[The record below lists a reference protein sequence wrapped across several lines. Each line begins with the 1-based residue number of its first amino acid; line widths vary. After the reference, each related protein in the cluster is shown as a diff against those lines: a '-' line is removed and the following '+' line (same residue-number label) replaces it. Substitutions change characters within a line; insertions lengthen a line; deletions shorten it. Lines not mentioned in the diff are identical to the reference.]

1 VSNRSELSERDA
13 YHLQTLA
20 VHAGGEL
27 NRTHAVSPP
36 IWQTSTFRA
45 DSPEHFAMLAAA
57 VNPEEFYTRYGN
69 PNQIQAARAIASL
82 EGAEA
87 GLVTSSGVAAITT
100 VMLTLLKQG
109 DHVVAQRD
117 LYPVTSVLLREF
129 MPNWGIEVTR
139 VEQSDVQAFE
149 SSVRPNT
156 KLIYIETPSNPL
168 LKLTDLRAI
177 ASLGK
182 RRGVRTAVDSTFAT
196 PINQQPIRSG
206 IDIVIHS
213 ATKFLGGHSDI
224 TAGVI
229 VSDKSTIAKLW
240 HTLIVF
246 GAALSPFDS
255 WLLQRGLK
263 TLPLRVRQ
271 HNESA
276 MRLARRLEQNERV
289 SAVHYPGLPSH
300 PQHALASQQMSGFGG
315 VFSFEVKGGFEDASR
330 FVTRLK
336 LATHAPSLGGPHTL
350 VVHPASMWIQQLSK
364 EQRETAGVVDN
375 LIRVSV
381 GLEDVRDIIADFEM
395 ALQDNGA

>member
-1 VSNRSELSERDA
+1 MSNRNELGEKDA
-13 YHLQTLA
+13 RRLQTLS

-27 NRTHAVSPP
+27 NRTHAISPP

-45 DSPEHFAMLAAA
+45 DSPEHFAILAAA
-57 VNPEEFYTRYGN
+57 VNPEEYYTRYGN
-69 PNQIQAARAIASL
+69 PNQAQAAQAVASL

-87 GLVTSSGVAAITT
+87 GLVTSSGVGAIAT
-100 VMLTLLKQG
+100 VMLTFLKQG
-109 DHVVAQRD
+109 DHVVAQSD
-117 LYPVTSVLLREF
+117 LYPVASVLLREY
-129 MPNWGIEVTR
+129 MPNWGVEVTW
-139 VEQSDVQAFE
+139 VEQSDVKAFE

-156 KLIYIETPSNPL
+156 KLIYMETPSNPL
-168 LKLTDLRAI
+168 LKLTNLRELASI
-177 ASLGK
+177 AK
-182 RRGVRTAVDSTFAT
+182 RYCITTVVDSTFAT
-196 PINQQPIRSG
+196 PINQQPITCG

-224 TAGVI
+224 SAGVI
-229 VSDKSTIAKLW
+229 VSDKSTIARLW
-240 HTLIVF
+240 RTLIVV

-276 MRLARRLEQNERV
+276 MRLARRLQQNERV

-300 PQHALASQQMSGFGG
+300 PQHALAAQQMSRFGG
-315 VFSFEVKGGFEDASR
+315 VLSFEVKGGFEEASR

-364 EQRETAGVVDN
+364 EQREAAGVVDN

-381 GLEDVRDIIADFEM
+381 GLEDARDIIADFEM
-395 ALQDNGA
+395 ALQHNGT